1 MSDKSEL
8 EAMKWIKTALGL
20 MTPNRG
26 DGKHGAG

>member
-1 MSDKSEL
+1 MSDKSEI

-26 DGKHGAG
+26 EMGE